1 MQLDYNR
8 LFKKEMKIQIIIYP
22 LCMAALLSS
31 CHIYKQYDRPDVDT
45 QGLYRDPVSV
55 NDTLRSDTNNMADL
69 PWEKV
74 FTDSQLQN
82 LIRLGL
88 ERNTD
93 LQTALLQ
100 VKEAE
105 ASLMTS
111 RLSYLP
117 SLTLAP
123 QGGVSSFDKMRG
135 NWTWSLPVA
144 ASWEIDLFG
153 KILNTKRAAK
163 AALLQSDAY
172 RQAVQTQVVSAIA
185 NYYYMLLMLDKQLQI
200 TEQTSVLWAKNV
212 ETMKAM
218 KEAAM
223 VNEAG
228 VVQSEANYRAVLAS
242 VADLKNQIR
251 QTENSLSLLLRQ
263 APQKIER
270 GRLEEQKLPMAL
282 NAGVPVQLLSNRPD
296 VKAAE
301 MALAGTYYNA
311 NEARAAFYPTLSI
324 SGTLGWTNQAGSMIV
339 NPGKMIAS
347 AIGSLTQPL
356 FYRGANIAR
365 LKIAKAQQQEAML
378 NFEQSILNA
387 GAEVSDALSLYET
400 ANQKL
405 VQRTIQINSLEK
417 SVEYTQ
423 ELLTLGTSTYL
434 EVLTAQQSLLS
445 AQLSGISDQYQQMQ
459 AVVNLYHALGGGTK

>member
-1 MQLDYNR
+1 
-8 LFKKEMKIQIIIYP
+8 MKLQILIYT
-22 LCMAALLSS
+22 LCMTTLFSS
-31 CHIYKQYDRPDVDT
+31 CHIYKQYSRPDIDV
-45 QGLYRDPVSV
+45 QGLYRDPVV
-55 NDTLRSDTNNMADL
+55 DNDTLKSDTNNIANL

-74 FTDSQLQN
+74 FTDQHLQA

-93 LQTALLQ
+93 LQTALLR
-100 VKEAE
+100 VKESQ

-123 QGGVSSFDKMRG
+123 QGGVSSYDHQRG
-135 NWTWSLPVA
+135 NWSWSLPVA

-163 AALLQSDAY
+163 AALLQSEAY
-172 RQAVQTQVVSAIA
+172 QQAVQTQVIAAIA
-185 NYYYMLLMLDKQLQI
+185 NYYYTLLMLDKQLQT
-200 TEQTSVLWAKNV
+200 TEETSVLWAKSV

-242 VADLKNQIR
+242 ISDLKNQIR
-251 QTENSLSLLLRQ
+251 ETENSLSLLLRQ

-270 GRLEEQKLPMAL
+270 GNLDAQKLPSEL
-282 NAGVPVQLLSNRPD
+282 NAGVPVQLLANRPD

-311 NEARAAFYPTLSI
+311 NEARAAFYPQLSI
-324 SGTLGWTNQAGSMIV
+324 SGTFGWTNQAGSMIL

-347 AIGSLTQPL
+347 ALGSLTQPL

-365 LKIAKAQQQEAML
+365 LKIAKAQQEEAKL
-378 NFEQSILNA
+378 NFEQIVLNA
-387 GAEVSDALSLYET
+387 GSEVSNALNLYES
-400 ANQKL
+400 AGQKL
-405 VQRTIQINSLEK
+405 VQRKEQIQFLEK
-417 SVEYTQ
+417 SVEYTK
-423 ELLTLGTSTYL
+423 ELLTLGSSTTYL

-445 AQLSGISDQYQQMQ
+445 AQLSGIADTYQQMQ
-459 AVVNLYHALGGGTK
+459 AVVNLYHALGGGIK

>member
-1 MQLDYNR
+1 MI
-8 LFKKEMKIQIIIYP
+8 EMKIKNIIYS

-31 CHIYKQYDRPDVDT
+31 CHIYKQYTRPEVDT
-45 QGLYRDPVSV
+45 KGLYRDPISAS
-55 NDTLRSDTNNMADL
+55 DTLVADTTNMADMS
-69 PWEKV
+69 WEQV
-74 FTDSQLQN
+74 FTDSHLQN
-82 LIRLGL
+82 LIRLAL

-93 LQTALLQ
+93 LQTAFLR

-117 SLTLAP
+117 SLSLAP
-123 QGGVSSFDKMRG
+123 QGGVSSFDKAQG
-135 NWTWSLPVA
+135 NWTWTLPVA

-163 AALLQSDAY
+163 AVFMQSEAY
-172 RQAVQTQVVSAIA
+172 RQAVQTQVVAAVA
-185 NYYYMLLMLDKQLQI
+185 NYYYMLLMLDKQLRI
-200 TEQTSVLWAKNV
+200 TEETSVLWAKNV
-212 ETMKAM
+212 ETMRAM

-228 VVQSEANYRAVLAS
+228 VVQSEANYYAVIAS
-242 VADLKNQIR
+242 MSDLKDQIR
-251 QTENSLSLLLRQ
+251 QTENALSLLLRQ
-263 APQKIER
+263 APQSIER
-270 GRLEEQKLPMAL
+270 GKLDDQNLPEIL
-282 NAGVPVQLLSNRPD
+282 KTGVPIQLLANRPD
-296 VKAAE
+296 VKVAE

-311 NEARAAFYPTLSI
+311 NEARAAFYPSLSI
-324 SGTLGWTNQAGSMIV
+324 SGTLGWTNQAGNMIV
-339 NPGKMIAS
+339 NPGKIIAS

-378 NFEQSILNA
+378 SFEQALLNA
-387 GAEVSDALSLYET
+387 GADVSDALSLYES
-400 ANQKL
+400 AKQKSI
-405 VQRTIQINSLEK
+405 QRTMQIDALEK

-423 ELLTLGTSTYL
+423 ELLSLSSSTYL

-445 AQLSGISDQYQQMQ
+445 AQLSGIADQFQQMQ
-459 AVVNLYHALGGGTK
+459 AVVNLYHALGGGKN